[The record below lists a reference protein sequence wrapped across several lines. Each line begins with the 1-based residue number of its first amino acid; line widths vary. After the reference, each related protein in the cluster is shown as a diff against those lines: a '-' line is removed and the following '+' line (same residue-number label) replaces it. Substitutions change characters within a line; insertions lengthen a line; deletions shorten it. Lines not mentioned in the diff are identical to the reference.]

1 PNELFLHHATRRV
14 MKDVLYRSALT
25 VAIMTAI
32 GSGDAYAQSSD
43 KEAVQL
49 DQVSVTAQRREAQMQ
64 KTPLSMSVI
73 SGPALDRM
81 QVKRV
86 DDIKFTTPNIIIE
99 QNTGTSSGAKI
110 IMRGVGADE
119 SMFTNDP
126 AVALYIDDVY
136 IARQNGAML
145 DLFDV
150 DRIEVLRGPQGT
162 LYGRN
167 ATGGAIR
174 YISKKPTGED
184 KLSIDGSFGNLGR
197 FDGRAMF
204 ATRIGETLDVS
215 AGMLSRNRD
224 GIMHDIA
231 QNRWVND
238 QEVLAGRLA

>member
-1 PNELFLHHATRRV
+1 

-32 GSGDAYAQSSD
+32 GGGDAYAQSSD
-43 KEAVQL
+43 KETVQL
-49 DQVSVTAQRREAQMQ
+49 DQVSVTAQRREEQIQ

-81 QVKRV
+81 QIQRV

-145 DLFDV
+145 DLYDV

-184 KLSIDGSFGNLGR
+184 KLA
-197 FDGRAMF
+197 FDASVGQAGLR
-204 ATRIGETLDVS
+204 RQRRQSRPRGWPCDVCHP
-215 AGMLSRNRD
+215 RR
-224 GIMHDIA
+224 
-231 QNRWVND
+231 
-238 QEVLAGRLA
+238 